1 MRPIWDRGNMWG
13 DTTLALAATILLP
26 WILPCKSQSAPG
38 RPKLTSCR
46 SPEKETFTCWW
57 EPGSTGGLP
66 TTHRLFYR
74 KERSE
79 KVLECP
85 DYHSAGNNSCFFNKA
100 HTSIW
105 VIYNITV
112 IASNTY
118 GDTFSES
125 VEVDV
130 MDIVQPHSPENVTLT
145 VLGAED
151 NPYFLVQWE
160 APHDTDTRSGW
171 VTLKYEVRVKLENSR
186 LEQASEWEVY
196 SAGKQKELSIYS
208 PQPGGRYAVQVR
220 CRLDQGSWSEW
231 SPATFIKVP
240 NNYLKERSVV
250 IFIATVS
257 AFIFLVTIGTLTV
270 KREHVKHCLLPPVPG
285 PKIKGFDA
293 QLLKTEKSE
302 DLFSALTAQ
311 GFPPTAECPD
321 QVDYLV
327 VVDSEENSE
336 EFGSTTSQ
344 EHQKKDHL
352 SSDPEDGV
360 RFDNLCT
367 VKELNIIQTDTCKR
381 PAVVHDRQDCDT
393 KSTPGISQTLTGTF
407 SSQLN
412 IQHSNS
418 TVPQQELDPDQ
429 AGSQIKSEYSC
440 MSSFDQNNA
449 SVIPNGFM
457 EYVEENERQD
467 CKLTSTTEGGE
478 GEDYSKV
485 SGVYSDSVLVL
496 QKARDP
502 IHKHKERNCD
512 DLHKKIKG
520 EKTLSAKDVAD
531 TQDYVTTM

>member
-1 MRPIWDRGNMWG
+1 MWG
-13 DTTLALAATILLP
+13 DTTLALAVTIVLP

-79 KVLECP
+79 KVSECP
-85 DYHSAGNNSCFFNKA
+85 DYHSAGNNSCYFNKA

-105 VIYNITV
+105 VFYNITV
-112 IASNTY
+112 VASNAY

-145 VLGAED
+145 VVGAED

-186 LEQASEWEVY
+186 LQQASEWEVY

-208 PQPGGRYAVQVR
+208 PQPGGRYTVQVC

-231 SPATFIKVP
+231 SPPAFIKVP
-240 NNYLKERSVV
+240 NNYLKERSIM
-250 IFIATVS
+250 IFTATIS
-257 AFIFLVTIGTLTV
+257 AFIFLITFGILVV

-285 PKIKGFDA
+285 PKIKGFDV

-321 QVDYLV
+321 QVDYLM

-336 EFGSTTSQ
+336 EFGITSSLEDRNKVQ
-344 EHQKKDHL
+344 L
-352 SSDPEDGV
+352 SLDPEDGV
-360 RFDNLCT
+360 HFDSLST
-367 VKELNIIQTDTCKR
+367 EKELNIIQTDRCKR
-381 PAVVHDRQDCDT
+381 TAIVHDNQECVT
-393 KSTPGISQTLTGTF
+393 KSIPGILQTLTGTF

-412 IQHSNS
+412 IQHSNHLS
-418 TVPQQELDPDQ
+418 THEVPHQELNSQQDPQ
-429 AGSQIKSEYSC
+429 SEYSC

-449 SVIPNGFM
+449 SILPNGFM
-457 EYVEENERQD
+457 EYVEDNERQD
-467 CKLTSTTEGGE
+467 SKLTPTAEGGE

-496 QKARDP
+496 QKARNP
-502 IHKHKERNCD
+502 IHKHKERNGD
-512 DLHKKIKG
+512 NLHKKIKD
-520 EKTLSAKDVAD
+520 EKCLSAEGVAD
-531 TQDYVTTM
+531 TQDYVATM